1 MRDEGGVV
9 FVEAVG
15 GRKAEDDLGRS
26 SESKK
31 PRSSVGNGG
40 VFREP
45 LTLNLG

>member
-1 MRDEGGVV
+1 MRDEGDAG
-9 FVEAVG
+9 FVD
-15 GRKAEDDLGRS
+15 GRRKVEDDLGRS

-40 VFREP
+40 LFRQP